1 MTNWKTTAFKAGL
14 DALYFSGAHHMLAP
28 FARGTGVIFTLHHV
42 REASGRRFSPNRIL
56 QVTPDFLDAVIERV
70 RTHDIDIV
78 SIDEAHRR
86 LTTPGEH
93 KRFVVFTFD
102 DGYRDNLEVAYPIM
116 KKHDAPLPNLKSSTP
131 GRRRQPGSAS
141 APALPCSTATCPRN
155 N

>member
-116 KKHDAPLPNLKSSTP
+116 KKHDAPFAVYVTSGYVGGGDLW
-131 GRRRQPGSAS
+131 
-141 APALPCSTATCPRN
+141 
-155 N
+155 